1 MVDVGEKTPAQR
13 TAAAARRVRFPPAV
27 SSTASRENGASRKNG
42 LRSPKGD
49 IDAFAD

>member
-1 MVDVGEKTPAQR
+1 MVDVGEKTPTQR
-13 TAAAARRVRFPPAV
+13 TAAAERRVRFPPAV
-27 SSTASRENGASRKNG
+27 STASRKNG